1 MREQLSRVQQ
11 EINQRRQQRRQHI
24 RSEDIKPGHDE
35 RRNARGVVRRKL
47 GGYVCAQAGAH
58 DVGGAAVRVV
68 ADELAEQVG
77 RAVDAEGL
85 QVEGGA
91 VGGEIGHDDVVGVWF
106 GGEVL
111 ADLVP
116 FGAAREAA
124 VDEEDGFGTGGVVG
138 GEGEH
143 FLFLL
148 SFFFSSLYFFLLL
161 SFFLCFSPFFLL
173 FFSYGFL
180 LRCRKWIQARSYS
193 V

>member
-1 MREQLSRVQQ
+1 M
-11 EINQRRQQRRQHI
+11 
-24 RSEDIKPGHDE
+24 
-35 RRNARGVVRRKL
+35 RRKL
-47 GGYVCAQAGAH
+47 GGYVCAQTGAH

-91 VGGEIGHDDVVGVWF
+91 VGGKIGHDDVVGVWF

-116 FGAAREAA
+116 FGAARKAA
-124 VDEEDGFGTGGVVG
+124 VDEEDGFGAGGVVG

-148 SFFFSSLYFFLLL
+148 SFFFFFLCIFFT
-161 SFFLCFSPFFLL
+161 SFFLCFSLFLFCFFFWLSSPL
-173 FFSYGFL
+173 SQG
-180 LRCRKWIQARSYS
+180 KWIQARSYS